1 MVQTLLNDMHSQQL
15 QKYNDEAHSI
25 YELDYRNP
33 SVKESEVVLVNLAAE
48 YL

>member
-25 YELDYRNP
+25 YDWITGILP
-33 SVKESEVVLVNLAAE
+33 
-48 YL
+48 